1 MKLVIDHVSKIYE
14 TGKQVVTALDDVSLT
29 IGEKEFVVL
38 VGPSGCG
45 KSTLLNMAGGL
56 LAPTVGELYFEG
68 LPEGV
73 EPDIGVVFQEI
84 GLLPW
89 RNVYDNIALGLEAKT
104 LPKEEKDRR
113 IRAEIERIGL
123 QGFEQ
128 AYPHELSGG
137 MRQRVGIARAL
148 AVEPELLLM
157 DEPFSALDAQTRQI
171 MQEELL
177 RIWEQRKLTT
187 LYVTHMISEAVYL
200 ADRVVVLSRRPGRI
214 REIISIDMPRFGRL
228 DEAYIQQFRTY
239 ETHIW
244 NLIRDDANQALQE
257 GVGTCK

>member
-14 TGKQVVTALDDVSLT
+14 TKKRITTALDDICLT
-29 IGEKEFVVL
+29 VGEKEFVVL

-68 LPEGV
+68 TTEMV
-73 EPDIGVVFQEI
+73 EPEIGIVFQEI

-89 RNVYDNIALGLEAKT
+89 RNVEDNIGLGLEHKGYT
-104 LPKEEKDRR
+104 KEERKRR
-113 IRAEIERIGL
+113 IQEEIERIGL
-123 QGFEQ
+123 HGFEH

-148 AVEPELLLM
+148 AIEPELLLM

-187 LYVTHMISEAVYL
+187 VYVTHTISEAVYL
-200 ADRVVVLSRRPGRI
+200 ADKVVVFSRRPGRI
-214 REIISIDMPRFGRL
+214 REIIPIAMPRFGRM
-228 DEAYIQQFRTY
+228 DEEHIHQFRQY
-239 ETHIW
+239 EQYIW
-244 NLIRDDANQALQE
+244 SLIQDDANEAIRE
-257 GVGTCK
+257 EVER